1 MYYLYY
7 MIQTKTNRTMK
18 ATFTDT
24 EVVKEITVQG
34 KTYRALEGKLVNGQM
49 KHFALGPNGAM
60 YVIWIGEFTEVRSI
74 ITGRIVNQFT
84 KDTLVREVA

>member
-24 EVVKEITVQG
+24 DKYKAVTKVVKEITVQG
-34 KTYRALEGKLVNGQM
+34 KTYRVFEGELVNGQM
-49 KHFALGPNGAM
+49 RHFALGPNGAM

-74 ITGRIVNQFT
+74 ITGRIV
-84 KDTLVREVA
+84 VA